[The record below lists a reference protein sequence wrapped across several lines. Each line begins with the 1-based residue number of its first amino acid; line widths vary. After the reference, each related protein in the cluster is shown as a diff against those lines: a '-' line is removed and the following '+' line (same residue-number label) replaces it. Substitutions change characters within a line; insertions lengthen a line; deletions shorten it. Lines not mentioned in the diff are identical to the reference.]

1 MKFPALIVV
10 LAMLA
15 AAPVALATPA
25 QTTVIPGLSY
35 LLVEPAPEGA
45 QPPTT
50 PFVRLRLELEADGQ
64 LRVSTSR
71 SGELVIAVATLESM
85 SPGLARAVAESPV
98 GETRRWT
105 IAPELMRP
113 GSGPLANIIG
123 VSTAEMQVVAA
134 LESLPAP
141 ADLLQPP
148 ADAEG
153 TASGLIFKRLSPPAA
168 EGAARPTAD
177 DRVRVH
183 YTGWRQEDGEMFD
196 SSVLRGTPS
205 VFPVGRLIAG
215 WTEGL
220 QLMAP
225 GERFRF
231 WIPGDLAY
239 DGSTRPGAPRGTLVF
254 DVELLEIN
262 PATQ

>member
-1 MKFPALIVV
+1 MKFLS
-10 LAMLA
+10 LA
-15 AAPVALATPA
+15 AAFAMLVAAPAAVAAPA

-35 LLVEPAPEGA
+35 LLIEPAPQGA
-45 QPPTT
+45 LPPTT
-50 PFVRLRLELEADGQ
+50 PFVRLRMELEADGQ

-71 SGELVIAVATLESM
+71 SGDLVIAVATLESM
-85 SPGLARAVAESPV
+85 APGLARIVAESPI

-113 GSGPLANIIG
+113 GAGPLANIIG
-123 VSTAEMQVVAA
+123 TTTAEIQVVEAIA
-134 LESLPAP
+134 PLPPP
-141 ADLLQPP
+141 ADLAQPP

-153 TASGLIFKRLSPPAA
+153 TPSGLIFKRLSPAAA

-183 YTGWRQEDGEMFD
+183 YSGWRQEDGEMFD
-196 SSVLRGTPS
+196 SSVMRGTPS

-220 QLMAP
+220 QLMAV

-231 WIPGDLAY
+231 WIPGELAY
-239 DGSTRPGAPRGTLVF
+239 DGSTRAGAPRGTLVF

-262 PATQ
+262 PAN